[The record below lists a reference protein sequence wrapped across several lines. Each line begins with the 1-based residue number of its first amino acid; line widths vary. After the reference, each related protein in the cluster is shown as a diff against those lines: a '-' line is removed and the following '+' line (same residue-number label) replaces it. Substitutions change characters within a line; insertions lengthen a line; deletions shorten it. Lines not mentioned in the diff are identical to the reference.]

1 MHHTDNSNTS
11 NVKEYKQVNMGLRK
25 NWWNRG
31 ARKGRRK
38 ILKENHQCLKKN
50 ETFHFYAS

>member
-11 NVKEYKQVNMGLRK
+11 NIKEYKQVNMGLRK

-31 ARKGRRK
+31 ARKGRK

>member
-1 MHHTDNSNTS
+1 MNRLAWDL
-11 NVKEYKQVNMGLRK
+11 QK

-31 ARKGRRK
+31 ARKGRK